1 MDITSKLKL
10 YAYHNI
16 IAIDQLFNALTG
28 GAADETLS
36 SRAFRGAILADQP
49 KKRWLVLYRFIN
61 GLFRD
66 KNHCKTAYESEING
80 KQRDYRFNQGKTK

>member
-1 MDITSKLKL
+1 MAIPSKLKR
-10 YAYHNI
+10 YGYHVV

-36 SRAFRGAILADQP
+36 SRTYRGAILAENP
-49 KKRWLVLYRFIN
+49 KKRWRVLYRVIN

-66 KNHCKTAYESEING
+66 PSHCETAYHSELSR
-80 KQRDYRFNQGKTK
+80 KQYPDNFVKN

>member
-1 MDITSKLKL
+1 MEIPSKLKL

-36 SRAFRGAILADQP
+36 SRTYRGAILAEQP
-49 KKRWLVLYRFIN
+49 KKRWRVLYRFIN
-61 GLFRD
+61 WLFRD
-66 KNHCKTAYESEING
+66 KKPLQNRIRKRNKRQTARLSV
-80 KQRDYRFNQGKTK
+80 QSR

>member
-1 MDITSKLKL
+1 MEIPSKLKL

-36 SRAFRGAILADQP
+36 SRTYRGAILAEQP
-49 KKRWLVLYRFIN
+49 KKRWSGLYLFIN
-61 GLFRD
+61 WLFRD
-66 KNHCKTAYESEING
+66 KNHCKKAYKNEITG
-80 KQRDYRFNQGKTK
+80 KQHDARFKTAR

>member
-1 MDITSKLKL
+1 MEMPSKLKL

-16 IAIDQLFNALTG
+16 IAIDQLFNAITG

-36 SRAFRGAILADQP
+36 SRTYRGAILAEQP
-49 KKRWLVLYRFIN
+49 KKRWRVLYRFIN

-80 KQRDYRFNQGKTK
+80 KQRDYRFNQGKAK